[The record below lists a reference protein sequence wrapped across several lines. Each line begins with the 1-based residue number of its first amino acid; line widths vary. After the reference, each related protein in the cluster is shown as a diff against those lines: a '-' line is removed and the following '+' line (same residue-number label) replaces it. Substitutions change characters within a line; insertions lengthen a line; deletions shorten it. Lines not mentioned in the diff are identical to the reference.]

1 MSGKS
6 SRQYKGEAREAYW
19 RERIA
24 AFEASGLTLEAFCR
38 QEGNSSSA
46 MRLWRRRLGA
56 GNGVQTASTA
66 QAPVIVTVPSPVV
79 AAAMGPGEP
88 PDACFQ
94 GSPRPRQPQ
103 PPFANG
109 PFLRLHVGERY
120 QVDIAGDF
128 AAPVLGKLLAV
139 LEGRS

>member
-1 MSGKS
+1 MSGQS
-6 SRQYKGEAREAYW
+6 SRQHKGEAREAYW
-19 RERIA
+19 RERVA

-56 GNGVQTASTA
+56 GSGVQTASTA

-79 AAAMGPGEP
+79 AAAMAPEEP
-88 PDACFQ
+88 P
-94 GSPRPRQPQ
+94 GSLRARQPEK
-103 PPFANG
+103 PFVNA
-109 PFLRLHVGERY
+109 PFLRLHVGGRY